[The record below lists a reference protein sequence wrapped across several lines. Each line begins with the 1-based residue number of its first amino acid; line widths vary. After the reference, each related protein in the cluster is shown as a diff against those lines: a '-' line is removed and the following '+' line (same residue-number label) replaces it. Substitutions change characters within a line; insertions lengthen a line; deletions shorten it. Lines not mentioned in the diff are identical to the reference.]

1 MGTVLSSFG
10 TVAVAGGVGG
20 GRGGARKRP
29 DGGSGLDV
37 GAAATAGDDDSSSNV
52 KSSISKEDADKKQ
65 PPSPST
71 PGKQWPCSNCHSMV
85 ASDQVRC
92 SNCHG
97 IQVRIHPSN
106 GTTTAP
112 PHFVYLERVVS
123 PSGATTAAAAITNSS
138 TSAAAEEASSS
149 APSTPSDNTPQEPAF
164 SGTPLKEVLEESNE
178 AKGQRHERESNDDDS
193 DDNGDGESV
202 TSDYY
207 DNDGMDD
214 VETLEASPRPSD
226 FVVGEYDEFRPMN
239 PVAATLASVPSPIPV
254 PLKLDATALL
264 HPSSPFAATTALVD
278 EATISLSDGYE
289 NKKRPALV
297 GGAVFADSSLGE
309 GAADGAVQL
318 LPSNNKTK
326 KRRMS

>member
-1 MGTVLSSFG
+1 
-10 TVAVAGGVGG
+10 
-20 GRGGARKRP
+20 
-29 DGGSGLDV
+29 
-37 GAAATAGDDDSSSNV
+37 
-52 KSSISKEDADKKQ
+52 
-65 PPSPST
+65 
-71 PGKQWPCSNCHSMV
+71 
-85 ASDQVRC
+85 
-92 SNCHG
+92 
-97 IQVRIHPSN
+97 VRIHPSN

-123 PSGATTAAAAITNSS
+123 PSGATTAAAITTS
-138 TSAAAEEASSS
+138 TTSAAAAEEASSS
-149 APSTPSDNTPQEPAF
+149 APSTPSESIPQGEPAF
-164 SGTPLKEVLEESNE
+164 TGTPLKEVLEASNE
-178 AKGQRHERESNDDDS
+178 AKGQRHERESNDDDN
-193 DDNGDGESV
+193 DDSGDGESV

-226 FVVGEYDEFRPMN
+226 FVVGEFDEFRPMN

-264 HPSSPFAATTALVD
+264 HPASPFAATTALVD